1 MFSSEIATGRTVLVV
16 LQPGD
21 DILSSI
27 VEACTAHGIAQGI
40 IPVFL
45 GAFSSVTIIGTHEEI
60 LDEDA
65 PLPLSVG
72 YRNTEG
78 TGSGTLVSVDG
89 IVVPHVHVSVGAKGE
104 GAAAYAGHLLS
115 GTVQYVAEI
124 VIVEVLSPVL
134 EKRVDAAARGLANLW
149 FDHHPRPAEAS

>member
-1 MFSSEIATGRTVLVV
+1 MFSSEITTGRRFVVV

-21 DILSSI
+21 DILSSL
-27 VEACTAHGIAQGI
+27 VEACTRHGISQGYL
-40 IPVFL
+40 PVFL
-45 GAFSSVTIIGTHEEI
+45 GAFSSVTLIGTTEPI

-65 PLPLSVG
+65 PLPLSVV

-89 IVVPHVHVSVGAKGE
+89 VVLPHLHVVVGAKGE

-124 VIVEVLSPVL
+124 VIVEVLTPVL
-134 EKRVDAAARGLANLW
+134 EKRMDAAARGLRNLW
-149 FDHHPRPAEAS
+149 FDDSPRPAEAV